1 MFSASQACPTAT
13 DPQTY
18 SEELVPNQDQ
28 LTVRKQAGDV
38 ALMKESLTGH
48 VDVFKYQWYEE
59 QICLCSSKLQLF
71 PFVPTGNI
79 VSRAPITNQFH
90 QLEADGVGVY
100 SGMTKKVKRKEKSD
114 LLPRVSLS
122 QSENSRHKGV
132 IERPE
137 TGAIVSQRLVS
148 LPVSHCTFLHQSLP
162 HTLLGLSGMK
172 PAGSARHHLT
182 DDSAA

>member
-1 MFSASQACPTAT
+1 M
-13 DPQTY
+13 
-18 SEELVPNQDQ
+18 
-28 LTVRKQAGDV
+28 
-38 ALMKESLTGH
+38 
-48 VDVFKYQWYEE
+48 
-59 QICLCSSKLQLF
+59 QLF

-79 VSRAPITNQFH
+79 VSPAPITNQFL
-90 QLEADGVGVY
+90 QLKADGVGVY
-100 SGMTKKVKRKEKSD
+100 SGITKKKKKKVKRKEKSD

-172 PAGSARHHLT
+172 PRSIIRPTTAPPRGGMSRIQICILFT
-182 DDSAA
+182 IFRVKK